1 MKKKRIDC
9 SFAVLLFFPRRY
21 QLASQE
27 KRNHHTHTSTRQ
39 TSATVERASEE
50 GRARESEQDRS
61 LICMMVV
68 YSSALLSR
76 SRSLVCRI
84 RERKREKYIARLD
97 KRSISPHICIHFP
110 RSLRFFSLSFSLLSL
125 CVYVCVRRFLSLN
138 IIRKSY

>member
-68 YSSALLSR
+68 YSSALLSLALAL
-76 SRSLVCRI
+76 SFVES
-84 RERKREKYIARLD
+84 ENAREK
-97 KRSISPHICIHFP
+97 
-110 RSLRFFSLSFSLLSL
+110 
-125 CVYVCVRRFLSLN
+125 N
-138 IIRKSY
+138 I